1 MPSSSP
7 VLARQPSLASRLT
20 SSSFRGVPCCRETD
34 PAGIADGSSDHA
46 GEFGDGDVLVGAD
59 IDQLIAGTGLH
70 QMDAG
75 ISPIEM
81 ELKAA

>member
-1 MPSSSP
+1 M
-7 VLARQPSLASRLT
+7 
-20 SSSFRGVPCCRETD
+20 
-34 PAGIADGSSDHA
+34 ADDSSDHA
-46 GEFGDGDVLVGAD
+46 GESGDRDVLAGAD
-59 IDQLIAGTGLH
+59 IDQLIAGIGLH